1 VSFWLLLVLPNSF
14 AGHIC
19 LHVDPMNEGMRIS
32 DEAIGAAIGGLFLLG
47 VALVTVLAAVKYI
60 KSWRKKRKLLK
71 GCNNWR

>member
-1 VSFWLLLVLPNSF
+1 
-14 AGHIC
+14 
-19 LHVDPMNEGMRIS
+19 MNEGMRIS

-47 VALVTVLAAVKYI
+47 VALVTVLATVKYI